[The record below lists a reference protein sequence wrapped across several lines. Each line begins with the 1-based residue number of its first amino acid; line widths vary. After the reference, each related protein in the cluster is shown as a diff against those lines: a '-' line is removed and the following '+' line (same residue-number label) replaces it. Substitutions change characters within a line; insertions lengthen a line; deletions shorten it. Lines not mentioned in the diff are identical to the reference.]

1 MWFSSKN
8 NADLKKIYIQFLT
21 GSTKSNSAIFLPES
35 TTTVLFLKKTFSY
48 PVATEDSSIC
58 THKLSDT
65 TVNYFPNNNN
75 PLNNNV
81 FVGFFGVFVLSF
93 IVFVVAFIYLIFFRK
108 KPNSNEI
115 KLSEW
120 KAPYQSLHLEPS
132 GIQSTLHSVSRERS
146 NADSAYLSPVFNQN
160 ENGNTSDLQ
169 GHDIIPGPNV
179 VSEEL
184 ALGRQRLIHD
194 YPYAE
199 NEFNLSLVNRADHVY
214 IEIAENNEESLNL
227 TVEYGCESNFISSNT
242 KRASLNETVVYM
254 NQ

>member
-1 MWFSSKN
+1 M
-8 NADLKKIYIQFLT
+8 
-21 GSTKSNSAIFLPES
+21 
-35 TTTVLFLKKTFSY
+35 
-48 PVATEDSSIC
+48 ATENSSIF

-65 TVNYFPNNNN
+65 TVNYFPNYNNL
-75 PLNNNV
+75 LNNNV

-108 KPNSNEI
+108 KPNSIEI
-115 KLSEW
+115 KESEW
-120 KAPYQSLHLEPS
+120 KAPYQSLHLEPL
-132 GIQSTLHSVSRERS
+132 GIQSTPHSVSSERS

-160 ENGNTSDLQ
+160 ENGNTSDFQ

-179 VSEEL
+179 VSEEQ

-227 TVEYGCESNFISSNT
+227 TVDYGCESNFISRNK
-242 KRASLNETVVYM
+242 KRASLDENVVYM